1 MKTTAILLLSSQGH
15 FLPQTSLAP
24 WDSLAQLSGF
34 VLVLLTTALIIA
46 GIERV
51 RGR

>member
-1 MKTTAILLLSSQGH
+1 MKTAAILLLSSQAH
-15 FLPQTSLAP
+15 FLPETSLAP

-34 VLVLLTTALIIA
+34 LLVLLSTALIIA
-46 GIERV
+46 GIERL